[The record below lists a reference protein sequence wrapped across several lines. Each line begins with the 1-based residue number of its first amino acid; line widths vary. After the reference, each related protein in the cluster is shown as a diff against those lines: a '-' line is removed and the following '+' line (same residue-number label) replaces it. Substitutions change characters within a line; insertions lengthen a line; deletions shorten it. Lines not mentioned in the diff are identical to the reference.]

1 MPHSY
6 RNRQQLAKGQDSR
19 DSPINSGQLEER
31 YQLLVQQFRQVQL
44 QVHAVQTQYRTV
56 RKEALWLHQVVNIK
70 QGVIEQLL
78 PYYPEPLTP
87 ELLYAIELY

>member
-1 MPHSY
+1 MPHFY
-6 RNRQQLAKGQDSR
+6 RNRQQLAKGQDSQNA
-19 DSPINSGQLEER
+19 SVNSGRLEER
-31 YQLLVQQFRQVQL
+31 YQLLVQQFQQVQL
-44 QVHAVQTQYRTV
+44 QVRAVQTQYRAV